1 MTSAS
6 EQFFISLK
14 LIDAAAQTSRRPT
27 LFGVRSGTV
36 RAAGVDEM
44 EGQSNDV
51 DAAPEG
57 VEYLEIPA
65 DATPAEKLS
74 FSQCVI
80 IKKAGRSSW
89 CVKCNFCGRQV
100 TTSSHKMMYGH
111 YLQTETG
118 IAPCIDIAKL
128 TENAP
133 TFVTDL
139 QAKQSKLLGKRT

>member
-1 MTSAS
+1 
-6 EQFFISLK
+6 
-14 LIDAAAQTSRRPT
+14 
-27 LFGVRSGTV
+27 
-36 RAAGVDEM
+36 M
-44 EGQSNDV
+44 EGQPNDV

-100 TTSSHKMMYGH
+100 TTSSHKMIYGH
-111 YLQTETG
+111 YLHQPDNSIVKCVARE
-118 IAPCIDIAKL
+118 KL
-128 TENAP
+128 EKDHAE
-133 TFVTDL
+133 FY
-139 QAKQSKLLGKRT
+139 QSLVAREEKLGFKRK

>member
-6 EQFFISLK
+6 EQLFHWPESDIATAK
-14 LIDAAAQTSRRPT
+14 ASRRPA
-27 LFGVRSGTV
+27 LFGVGCGTV

-44 EGQSNDV
+44 EGQPDEV
-51 DAAPEG
+51 DASAEG
-57 VEYLEIPA
+57 VEYIEIPA

-100 TTSSHKMMYGH
+100 TTSSHKKYGQ
-111 YLQTETG
+111 LQTQT
-118 IAPCIDIAKL
+118 
-128 TENAP
+128 TEESDDAS
-133 TFVTDL
+133 FH
-139 QAKQSKLLGKRT
+139 